1 MEQTFELTVN
11 GERRQVDADAD
22 STLLHVLREVLGLKG
37 SRFGCG
43 LGLCGACF
51 VLLDGRPVPSC
62 DIPLWSAAG
71 RTVTTV
77 EGLADG
83 DVPHPVQRAFLDEQA
98 AQCGYC
104 VSGILVSAA
113 ALLAEHPQ
121 PDESTVAAA
130 LDRHLCRC
138 GAQRRMVRAVVRAGR
153 YGAGSTGEGDT
164 DPSTSDTSTT
174 DARATDARTSGAR
187 SGASATGANAGPS
200 GTGVDR

>member
-11 GERRQVDADAD
+11 GERRKVDADAD
-22 STLLHVLREVLGLKG
+22 SSLLHVLREVLGLKG

-43 LGLCGACF
+43 QGLCGACL

-62 DIPLWSAAG
+62 DTPLWSVAG
-71 RTVTTV
+71 RAVTTV

-113 ALLAEHPQ
+113 ALLAAQPQ
-121 PDESTVAAA
+121 PDEATVAAA

-138 GAQRRMVRAVVRAGR
+138 GAQRRMIRAVVRAGQSMVD
-153 YGAGSTGEGDT
+153 GSAANRT
-164 DPSTSDTSTT
+164 STSQAGTG
-174 DARATDARTSGAR
+174 DAG
-187 SGASATGANAGPS
+187 GTGADPADRGD
-200 GTGVDR
+200 GVAATAVER